1 MWRCLNCSE
10 IEFLKNFKKFWLEDE
25 KFEIF
30 LIQKCPTFRP
40 ARWISIRSLTH
51 PAHVVRSPIL
61 GYLISFLKFH
71 CNRIKKT
78 LCSSLFCA
86 EFSLL
91 AAIFK
96 RLKTKLLSFP
106 YILFFSFYWVDDKNR
121 TMIMSAIRTDVLD
134 TTTQTDMPSN
144 RWYRVKEREKP
155 TCVNI
160 TIFVY
165 RQFPILVL
173 FFLRVF
179 QFPVRSSFPLPTSPS
194 IHHRH
199 RFYWIL
205 FFLVDFWSHP
215 IRNLERQLCD
225 FKKKGKTILNMAR
238 AALGFV
244 YPCECVGK

>member
-86 EFSLL
+86 EFRYWRQFSNVWKRNYCHFL
-91 AAIFK
+91 IFC
-96 RLKTKLLSFP
+96 
-106 YILFFSFYWVDDKNR
+106 LFFIYWVDDKNR

-173 FFLRVF
+173 FFFTSFSVSCPVVISPPHVSFHSSSASFLLDPVF
-179 QFPVRSSFPLPTSPS
+179 FGRLLIAS
-194 IHHRH
+194 
-199 RFYWIL
+199 
-205 FFLVDFWSHP
+205 D
-215 IRNLERQLCD
+215 
-225 FKKKGKTILNMAR
+225 
-238 AALGFV
+238 
-244 YPCECVGK
+244 

>member
-1 MWRCLNCSE
+1 MKS
-10 IEFLKNFKKFWLEDE
+10 NFKKFKKFWSEDE

-106 YILFFSFYWVDDKNR
+106 YILFFFIYWVDDKNR

-179 QFPVRSSFPLPTSPS
+179 QFPVRSLFPPPHVSFHSSSASFLLDPV
-194 IHHRH
+194 
-199 RFYWIL
+199 
-205 FFLVDFWSHP
+205 FFCSTFDR
-215 IRNLERQLCD
+215 IRLE
-225 FKKKGKTILNMAR
+225 I
-238 AALGFV
+238 
-244 YPCECVGK
+244 